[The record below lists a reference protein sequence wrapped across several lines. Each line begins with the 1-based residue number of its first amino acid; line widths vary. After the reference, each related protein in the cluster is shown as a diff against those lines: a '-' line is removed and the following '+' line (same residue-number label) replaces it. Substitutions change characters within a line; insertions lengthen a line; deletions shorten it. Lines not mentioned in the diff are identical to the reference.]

1 MTTST
6 YELNRERVVAVAA
19 DLFAR
24 HGYHGTGIA
33 ELAKAV
39 GLGRG
44 ALYHYIGSKE
54 ALLYAISRT
63 QVDRMNAQAE
73 AVLRAGLQPEE
84 LLREM
89 ARGLLRNIAD
99 HRSEWAVFFRD
110 YSALTG
116 ERRDHVIA
124 ARERYEGYWRQALD
138 RGVEAGVLRP
148 TPALLVKGI
157 LGMLNYT
164 YLWFEPDGALTP
176 EELADE
182 YVDTLLRGIR
192 RTST

>member
-1 MTTST
+1 VTSST
-6 YELNRERVVAVAA
+6 YDLNRERVVAVAA
-19 DLFAR
+19 ELFAR

-33 ELAKAV
+33 ELGKAV

-44 ALYHYIGSKE
+44 ALYHYIESKE

-63 QVDRMNAQAE
+63 QVDRMNAHAE
-73 AVLRAGLQPEE
+73 KALASGLAPEE
-84 LLREM
+84 LLHEM
-89 ARGLLRNIAD
+89 ARGLLRNIAE
-99 HRSEWAVFFRD
+99 HRAEWAVFFRD

-138 RGVEAGVLRP
+138 RGVAAGVLRP
-148 TPALLVKGI
+148 VSPLLVKGI

-164 YLWFEPDGALTP
+164 YLWFEADGRLSP

-182 YVDTLLRGIR
+182 YVDTLLQGIR
-192 RTST
+192 RSA

>member
-73 AVLRAGLQPEE
+73 AVLRAGLPPEE

-192 RTST
+192 RISN